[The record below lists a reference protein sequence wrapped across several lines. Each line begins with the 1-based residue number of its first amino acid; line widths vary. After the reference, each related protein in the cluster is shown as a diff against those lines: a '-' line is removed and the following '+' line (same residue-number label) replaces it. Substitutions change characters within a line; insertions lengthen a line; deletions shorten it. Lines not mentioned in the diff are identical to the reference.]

1 MFLIY
6 KIRGW
11 RGDKR
16 IPKIPSCSPRIL
28 IPDLTWENDSL
39 NGRNPSS
46 NFQNAPKPCMCCISG
61 PFPEISDFAHLREAL
76 ISKMP
81 DPDLFSNWSLFLFF
95 GIEFLT
101 SGTTSCQI
109 PEGSLP
115 ECLQQQQT
123 IYTHPGPIMPKMSWG
138 HLTAIRRKWNQELR
152 LMKTEVGN

>member
-1 MFLIY
+1 
-6 KIRGW
+6 
-11 RGDKR
+11 
-16 IPKIPSCSPRIL
+16 
-28 IPDLTWENDSL
+28 
-39 NGRNPSS
+39 
-46 NFQNAPKPCMCCISG
+46 MCCISG
-61 PFPEISDFAHLREAL
+61 PVPEISDFAHLRDTL

-115 ECLQQQQT
+115 ECLQPQQT

-138 HLTAIRRKWNQELR
+138 HLTAIRRK
-152 LMKTEVGN
+152 